1 MPAQQVVLLIHGM
14 GTHAKG
20 NIKKE
25 FIQGLKDGAALYGID
40 NYDISADSKKI
51 VIEEFNYSELLDE
64 IREKLSEASQTGNF
78 EQLQGVEL
86 GGKLM
91 IVDKLLEFEGN
102 VNNEEFVYTHLLD
115 VVLYSMT
122 HFGSMVRVKLAK
134 KIEELRNPVGDDG
147 QPVHVNLHIVC
158 HSLGT
163 AVVHD
168 TLAQLYRPDAVFD
181 DDIPDLSPGEQNIKS
196 LWTVSNVSK
205 LIQGF
210 FIFVHGD
217 NPGLDP
223 DNSVV
228 VSQADPVGCVDTFN
242 IVRHGFDPFLWI
254 TNYDRDQLSGKS
266 YYNNI
271 IHKLKRKDANGND
284 IELVDPHDF
293 QEYLTEPEV
302 ARKMIRTFDKSSEG
316 QSIPK
321 AKIAEAKEKFSENS
335 LNSEHQ
341 NLKNK
346 FDAIKLQNPASIE
359 DFVET
364 AKKFRKALKEFN
376 DVVDA

>member
-1 MPAQQVVLLIHGM
+1 MPAQQIVLLIHGM
-14 GTHAKG
+14 GTHTKG

-25 FIQGLKDGAALYGID
+25 FVQGLKDGAALYGIE
-40 NYDISADSKKI
+40 NYDITEDSKNV
-51 VIEEFNYSELLDE
+51 VIEEFNYSVLLDE
-64 IREKLSEASQTGNF
+64 IRENLSKVSQTKSF
-78 EQLQGVEL
+78 EQLQDVEL

-91 IVDKLLEFEGN
+91 IIDKLLEFENN
-102 VNNEEFVYTHLLD
+102 VNNDEFVYTHLLD
-115 VVLYSMT
+115 VLLYSMT

-134 KIEELRNPVGDDG
+134 KIEELRNPLGDG
-147 QPVHVNLHIVC
+147 GEPVNKDLHIVC

-181 DDIPDLSPGEQNIKS
+181 DGIPDLVPGEQNIKT

-205 LIQGF
+205 LIHGF
-210 FIFVHGD
+210 FKFIHGD

-223 DNSVV
+223 DHSVV

-242 IVRHGFDPFLWI
+242 IVRHELDPFLWI

-266 YYNNI
+266 YENNI
-271 IHKLKRKDANGND
+271 IHKLKRKDGDGND
-284 IELVDPHDF
+284 VEFVNPHDF

-321 AKIAEAKEKFSENS
+321 TKIAEAKEKYSGNS
-335 LNSEHQ
+335 LNSEYED
-341 NLKNK
+341 LKYK
-346 FDAIKLQNPASIE
+346 FDAIKLTNPASIE
-359 DFVET
+359 EFVE
-364 AKKFRKALKEFN
+364 AAEKFIKTLKEFN
-376 DVVDA
+376 DLIDA